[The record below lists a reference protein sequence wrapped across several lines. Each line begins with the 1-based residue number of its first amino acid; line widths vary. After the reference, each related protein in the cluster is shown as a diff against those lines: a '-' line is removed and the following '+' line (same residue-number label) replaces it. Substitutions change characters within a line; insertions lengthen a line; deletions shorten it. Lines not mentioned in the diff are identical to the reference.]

1 MYKLLTFIVITFIA
15 IPANAQDFIVVSQPN
30 APLEIS
36 SYEVEYKERGRYTTE
51 GIHHTVE
58 FNNSSGQQIV
68 ASQIGLVSFSI
79 FNEFLDRMGGIDMD
93 SLDPGDDAEGTW
105 VASAYADFSFY
116 TGVAYVSKVRFSD
129 GTIWEADLEAVANSI
144 RDIQE
149 DFDASRLQED
159 NDETE

>member
-1 MYKLLTFIVITFIA
+1 
-15 IPANAQDFIVVSQPN
+15 
-30 APLEIS
+30 
-36 SYEVEYKERGRYTTE
+36 
-51 GIHHTVE
+51 
-58 FNNSSGQQIV
+58 
-68 ASQIGLVSFSI
+68 
-79 FNEFLDRMGGIDMD
+79 MD
-93 SLDPGDDAEGTW
+93 SLDPGDDTEGTW

-129 GTIWEADLEAVANSI
+129 GMIWEADLEAVANSI